1 MRRHDRSPA
10 PQNRDEWSVPSGR
23 QGETTSILWKRGVPL
38 PHLTEGEL
46 AGYLDRDLSA
56 TERASVERHLDGCD
70 ECRTELVTV
79 AGLAEGWDARDVR
92 SETAPG
98 VAERLTRR
106 RWRGPMGLVGL
117 AAAAVLAALLLVVPG
132 PEPFAEHGL
141 DRERFATEGV
151 APLRTHTPSD
161 GGAVGRDDLRFA
173 WADHG
178 TDSYRLTITSED
190 GGLVWSVT
198 LADTLA
204 APPGSLH
211 LEPGARFFWYVD
223 AMSAGVVARS
233 TVRSFTIT
241 P

>member
-1 MRRHDRSPA
+1 
-10 PQNRDEWSVPSGR
+10 VTGR
-23 QGETTSILWKRGVPL
+23 IDFNLWKRGVPL
-38 PHLTEGEL
+38 RHLTEGEL

-56 TERASVERHLDGCD
+56 TERQGVERHLDGCD
-70 ECRTELVTV
+70 ECRAELVAV
-79 AGLAEGWDARDVR
+79 AGLVDGWNADDTR
-92 SETAPG
+92 SEPAPA
-98 VAERLTRR
+98 VARR
-106 RWRGPMGLVGL
+106 PPGRRAWRGPMGLVGL
-117 AAAAVLAALLLVVPG
+117 AAAAALAALLLVVPG

-141 DRERFATEGV
+141 DRERLSTEGV
-151 APLRTHTPSD
+151 APLRTHAPSD

-178 TDSYRLTITSED
+178 TDSYRLTITAED

-198 LADTLA
+198 LADTLV

-233 TVRSFTIT
+233 GVRSFTVT

>member
-1 MRRHDRSPA
+1 LR
-10 PQNRDEWSVPSGR
+10 
-23 QGETTSILWKRGVPL
+23 
-38 PHLTEGEL
+38 HLTESEL

-56 TERASVERHLDGCD
+56 TDRQSVERHLDGCD
-70 ECRTELVTV
+70 ECRAELVAV
-79 AGLAEGWDARDVR
+79 AGLVDGWNAGDTRT
-92 SETAPG
+92 EPAPSVSG
-98 VAERLTRR
+98 PPPRR
-106 RWRGPMGLVGL
+106 RSWRGAMGLVGL
-117 AAAAVLAALLLVVPG
+117 AAAAALAGLLLVVPG
-132 PEPFAEHGL
+132 PEPFVEDAR

-151 APLRTHTPSD
+151 ASLRTHAPSD
-161 GGAVGRDDLRFA
+161 AGAVARDDLRFA

-178 TDSYRLTITSED
+178 TDSYRLTVTAED

-204 APPGSLH
+204 TPPASLH

-233 TVRSFTIT
+233 GVRSFTVT